1 MEVESK
7 VKCLYLMVLDEQL
20 DINNFYRKW
29 KSDYYSQKGPYFRSV
44 RDRIRQLCNTKFVN
58 TPITYVD
65 IGEFIEDNIGF
76 GR

>member
-7 VKCLYLMVLDEQL
+7 VKCLYLMVLAEQL
-20 DINNFYRKW
+20 DIKNFYRKW
-29 KSDYYSQKGPYFRSV
+29 KSDYYSEKSPYFRSV
-44 RDRIRQLCNTKFVN
+44 RDRVRRMCNTKFLN

-65 IGEFIEDNIGF
+65 IGKFIENNIGF